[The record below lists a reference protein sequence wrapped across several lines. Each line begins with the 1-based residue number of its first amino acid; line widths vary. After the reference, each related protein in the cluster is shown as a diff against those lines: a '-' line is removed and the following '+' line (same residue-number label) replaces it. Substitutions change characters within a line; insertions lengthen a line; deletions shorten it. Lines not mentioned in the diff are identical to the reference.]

1 MDAQAGSKMQI
12 EMKTLKYI
20 FIAIVLAAAQNL
32 SAQDLII
39 LHTND
44 THSQI
49 EPFDSGVHK
58 GLAGIERREK
68 YINSVRQ
75 ANPGKVL
82 YLDAGDFSQGT
93 PYFTLFKGET
103 EGAAMKA
110 MGVDVACLGNHEFD
124 NGQQALAERIKKLP
138 FPIVCANYNFDKTP
152 LRGLVKPYVILEKNG
167 HKIGVIGLSVYLQG
181 LISPK
186 NHAGMK
192 YYHPY
197 KIVKK
202 YVKQLKKE
210 GCDLIIL
217 LTHCGFVGGKEQSPD
232 DQLIAANTEGADI
245 IIGGHS
251 HTFIKE
257 PSIVTN
263 KAGKPVVV
271 VQAGEKGC
279 EVGRFDIT
287 F

>member
-1 MDAQAGSKMQI
+1 
-12 EMKTLKYI
+12 MKSARII
-20 FIAIVLAAAQNL
+20 FIAICLLAAQNL
-32 SAQDLII
+32 GAQDLII

-49 EPFDSGVHK
+49 EPFESGEHK
-58 GLAGIERREK
+58 GLAGVERREK
-68 YINSVRQ
+68 YINSVRE

-103 EGAAMKA
+103 EGAAMTA
-110 MGVDVACLGNHEFD
+110 LAVDAATLGNHEFD
-124 NGQQALAERIKKLP
+124 NGLTDLAQRIKKLP

-152 LRGLVKPYVILEKNG
+152 LRGLIKPYTIIQKNG
-167 HKIGVIGLSVYLQG
+167 HKIGVIGLTVNLGG
-181 LISPK
+181 LVNPK
-186 NHAGMK
+186 NIAGMK
-192 YYHPY
+192 YTHPN
-197 KIVKK
+197 KTVKK
-202 YVKQLKKE
+202 YVKELKKN

-217 LTHCGFVGGKEQSPD
+217 LTHCGFDDGKVQNPD
-232 DQLIAANTEGADI
+232 DQLIAAKTEGVDI

-251 HTFIKE
+251 HTFISE
-257 PSIVTN
+257 PAVVTN

-279 EVGRFDIT
+279 EVGRLDIT